1 MSQLA
6 QLSEA
11 EIEERF
17 HITSRTAITFTL
29 QAFIKSRE
37 PFTLQFGDGQQSF
50 MTALLAVD
58 TSKQRLV
65 FDCSGSALTNQQ
77 ILGSEHNTF
86 LGHPGGIPV
95 QFAAGRVVEVSHEGG
110 KAFAVPLPDRLI
122 RLQRREHFRI
132 EISRG
137 KPLMFSGRLQGG
149 ELLKAPAHDIS
160 VSGLGLDVEHLP
172 ANLDIE
178 QQLSNCRFM
187 LPGETREFFFTATI
201 RRIVE
206 LQRPNGAHYWRIGL
220 EFDNL
225 TPGDETRIQRYIAHL
240 ERERR
245 ELS

>member
-1 MSQLA
+1 MTQLA

-17 HITSRTAITFTL
+17 HITSRTAIAFTL

-37 PFTLQFGDGQQSF
+37 PFTLHFGDGQQSF

-58 TSKQRLV
+58 TDQQRLV
-65 FDCSGSALTNQQ
+65 FDRSGSALTNQQ
-77 ILGSEHNTF
+77 ILSSEQHTF
-86 LGHPGGIPV
+86 HGHPGGIPV
-95 QFAAGRVVEVSHEGG
+95 QFATGRAVETSHEGG
-110 KAFAVPLPDRLI
+110 KAFAVPLPKVLI

-132 EISRG
+132 EISRA
-137 KPLMFSGRLQGG
+137 KPLLFSGRLPGG
-149 ELLKAPAHDIS
+149 ELLKASAHDIS
-160 VSGLGLDVEHLP
+160 VSGLGLDCEHLP
-172 ANLDIE
+172 PGLDVD

-187 LPGETREFFFTATI
+187 LPGESREFFFAATI

-206 LQRPNGAHYWRIGL
+206 QQRPNGAHYWRIGL
-220 EFDNL
+220 QFDQL
-225 TPGDETRIQRYIAHL
+225 TPGDESRIQRYIAHL